1 MPQKFQTPSGM
12 HDLFGTKSTYLEKI
26 YDTASKAARFYGFE
40 RIETPI
46 LEDTRVFTRAVGS
59 STDIVEK
66 EMYTLKTKGEDL
78 LSLRPEGT
86 APVMRSY
93 IQHSMH
99 TRPQPVKFFYF
110 GPFFRYER
118 PQAGRYRQFWQFG
131 LEVIGKG
138 GAAIDAQ
145 VIGVLCGVF
154 SDLGIKDVVVQVN
167 SMGCV
172 KCRGTF
178 KGALKKYL
186 KKATLCADCKRRAE
200 SNPLRVLDCKK
211 CLEMKAGAPQIM
223 NYLCK
228 QCREEFK
235 RMLEFLEEMEVPYDL
250 DPFLVR
256 GLDYYT
262 GAVYEIFVKEKDNTP
277 LALGGG
283 GRYDGLSEFLGG
295 SEECPATGAA
305 VGVERIALA
314 MRDAGVDLR
323 REKPKVFIA
332 QLGDMAKKKCL
343 KIFEEFRKQ
352 KVPLYESFGRD
363 SLKSQ
368 MNQANRLNVRWTII
382 MGREEALEDSVV
394 IRDMQSGKQDKVGV
408 KDLVKEMKKRL
419 KEKK

>member
-1 MPQKFQTPSGM
+1 M
-12 HDLFGTKSTYLEKI
+12 HDLFGTRAAYLEKI
-26 YDTASKAARFYGFE
+26 YDIASNAARFYGFE

-46 LEDTRVFTRAVGS
+46 LEDTRVFTRGVGA

-66 EMYTLKTKGEDL
+66 EMYTLKTKGEDT

-86 APVMRSY
+86 APAVRSY
-93 IQHSMH
+93 VQHNMY

-131 LEVIGKG
+131 LEAIGKG
-138 GAAIDAQ
+138 GSAIDVQ
-145 VIGVLCGVF
+145 IMSVLTGVF
-154 SDLGIKDVVVQVN
+154 SDLGIKDVVIRIN
-167 SMGCV
+167 SMGCT

-186 KKATLCADCKRRAE
+186 KKASLCADCKRRAE
-200 SNPLRVLDCKK
+200 NNPLRVLDCKK
-211 CLEMKAGAPQIM
+211 CLEVKSGAPQIID
-223 NYLCK
+223 YLCK
-228 QCREEFK
+228 QCREDFK
-235 RMLEFLEEMEVPYDL
+235 KTLEFLEEMNIPYDL

-262 GAVYEIFVKEKDNTP
+262 GTVYEFFIENKNDTS

-283 GRYDGLSEFLGG
+283 GRYDQLTELLGG
-295 SEECPATGAA
+295 AECPATGAA
-305 VGVERIALA
+305 VGVERITLA
-314 MRDAGVDLR
+314 MREAGVDL
-323 REKPKVFIA
+323 KKDKHHVFIA

-343 KIFEEFRKQ
+343 KLFEEFRKQ
-352 KVPLYESFGRD
+352 GVPLYESFGRD

-368 MNQANRLNVRWTII
+368 MNQANKLNVRWTII

-394 IRDMQSGKQDKVGV
+394 IRDMQSGAQDKVKIKEV
-408 KDLVKEMKKRL
+408 VKEMKKRI
-419 KEKK
+419 KDIK